1 MHKPAKVTIEDVA
14 AAAGVSRQTVSR
26 VINNGPNVRPAVRQ
40 RVEAMIEQL
49 GYFPNLSAADG
60 GRASIHPVGQRS
72 GARLKTGCRAAA
84 TTGLTRCSMAG

>member
-60 GRASIHPVGQRS
+60 GRALDLILSVND
-72 GARLKTGCRAAA
+72 RAHV
-84 TTGLTRCSMAG
+84 